1 MILDGKKTAEL
12 ITKKVGEEVQTIPDK
27 ITLAL
32 ILVGHN
38 PASEV
43 YVNSKMKACDAVGIC
58 VRDFFLEENATQKEL
73 LSIID
78 SCNKDSNVHGILV
91 QMPLPSH
98 IDENIVIN
106 AISPEKDVDG
116 LTIINQGKLMAG
128 LDTIAPATPKGVITL
143 LKKHYIDI
151 VGKNVV
157 VIGRSILVGKPLA
170 LLFLK
175 NNATVT
181 IAHSRTTNLK
191 ELTKRADILAVAV
204 GKPNFITADMVK
216 KDAVVVDIG
225 INRVEGKLIGDVK
238 FDEVSE
244 IASYISPVP
253 KGVGPMTIASLLE
266 NILECYHI
274 QKRNRE

>member
-12 ITKKVGEEVQTIPDK
+12 ITKSVAEEVQKISEQ

-43 YVNSKMKACDAVGIC
+43 YVRNKMKACEEVGIT
-58 VRDFFLEENATQKEL
+58 VRDFFLEENATQKEVL
-73 LSIID
+73 KIIEN
-78 SCNKDSNVHGILV
+78 CNKDNDVHGILV

-98 IDENIVIN
+98 IDENVVIN
-106 AISPEKDVDG
+106 AIDPAKDVDG
-116 LTIINQGKLMAG
+116 LTIINQGKLMVG
-128 LDTIAPATPKGVITL
+128 LDTVYPATPKGVITL
-143 LKKHYIDI
+143 LKKNYIDI

-157 VIGRSILVGKPLA
+157 IVGRSILVGKPLS

-181 IAHSRTTNLK
+181 IAHSRTNALK
-191 ELTKRADILAVAV
+191 EITRRADILVAAV

-216 KDAVVVDIG
+216 KDAVIIDVG
-225 INRVEGKLIGDVK
+225 INKVEGKLVGDVK

-244 IASYISPVP
+244 LASFITPVP

-266 NILECYHI
+266 NIVDCYRN